1 MLSISMLIA
10 SIVLGGAMMVNSF
23 QGPGGARPHQKPV
36 QEETGKPEETQEVG
50 AIPAPGQN
58 GK

>member
-10 SIVLGGAMMVNSF
+10 SIVLSGAMMVNNF
-23 QGPGGARPHQKPV
+23 QGPGGARPRQKPV
-36 QEETGKPEETQEVG
+36 QEETKPAEIQEVG
-50 AIPAPGQN
+50 AVPAPGQD